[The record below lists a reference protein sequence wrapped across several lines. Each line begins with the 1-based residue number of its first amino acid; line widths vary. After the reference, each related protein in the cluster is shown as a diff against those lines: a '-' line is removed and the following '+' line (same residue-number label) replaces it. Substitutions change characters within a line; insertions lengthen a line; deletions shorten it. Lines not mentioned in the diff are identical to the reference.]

1 MQSPNYTPTT
11 DHLGSLNPAPAPS
24 IDADH
29 IRTRALGCVALA
41 GIVLVLPVICAVFFY
56 FAMVAALNFHSM
68 VAAIRGVV

>member
-11 DHLGSLNPAPAPS
+11 DHLGSLNPPIAPPDT
-24 IDADH
+24 DAL
-29 IRTRALGCVALA
+29 RTRALGCVALA